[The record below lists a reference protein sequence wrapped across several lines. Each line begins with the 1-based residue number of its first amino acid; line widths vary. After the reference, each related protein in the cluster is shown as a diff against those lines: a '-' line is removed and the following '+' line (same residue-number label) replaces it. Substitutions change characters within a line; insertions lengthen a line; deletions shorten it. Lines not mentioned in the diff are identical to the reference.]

1 MSNKNYL
8 VPDEM
13 LEKVLL
19 VKKSRFIACA
29 TKIECRDD
37 AKSFLQLKKL
47 EYSDARHHCWA
58 YLIGNPQSASF
69 SAMNDDGEPSGTAG
83 KPILNVIQHKDIG
96 DVMVLVTRY
105 FGGIKLG
112 AGGLTRAYSGVTE
125 LVLSQLKMKQQIAMS
140 EILISCDFSQEQML
154 RHWASQN
161 NAMVQLLEYSNRVEM
176 KLKLPINN
184 IAVVEAYCLAN
195 NIMMIK

>member
-1 MSNKNYL
+1 
-8 VPDEM
+8 
-13 LEKVLL
+13 
-19 VKKSRFIACA
+19 
-29 TKIECRDD
+29 
-37 AKSFLQLKKL
+37 
-47 EYSDARHHCWA
+47 
-58 YLIGNPQSASF
+58 
-69 SAMNDDGEPSGTAG
+69 
-83 KPILNVIQHKDIG
+83 
-96 DVMVLVTRY
+96 MVLVTRY